1 MPPQSPLKCIILIM
15 NIEHMNKFHRNP
27 GSEYETILKILKI
40 QWVELRTVK
49 NLQDKMIQGTVSFLL
64 CAIDMQAD

>member
-27 GSEYETILKILKI
+27 GSEYETILKILKNTMGRI
-40 QWVELRTVK
+40 K
-49 NLQDKMIQGTVSFLL
+49 NGQESSR
-64 CAIDMQAD
+64 